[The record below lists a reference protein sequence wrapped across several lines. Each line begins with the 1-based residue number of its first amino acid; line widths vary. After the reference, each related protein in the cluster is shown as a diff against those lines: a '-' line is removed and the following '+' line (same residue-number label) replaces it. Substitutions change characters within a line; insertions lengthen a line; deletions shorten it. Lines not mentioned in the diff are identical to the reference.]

1 MESVKRTR
9 SNLTLFDNS
18 ITVHLLC
25 ADLYLIYKP
34 LIIEIVFLFNSF
46 PGKRSMEHC
55 EMIRNY
61 QITFQVGTVE
71 SPIVQLERDGAA
83 DLLVINLI
91 LFFEVRT

>member
-1 MESVKRTR
+1 
-9 SNLTLFDNS
+9 
-18 ITVHLLC
+18 
-25 ADLYLIYKP
+25 
-34 LIIEIVFLFNSF
+34 
-46 PGKRSMEHC
+46 
-55 EMIRNY
+55 MIRNY